1 MTAIEAVNEI
11 IKTPKYYTH
20 ANPPMVQ
27 STAYRIVTS
36 IKAGMSKPETEKAFL
51 KAFGYE
57 ITSTIQYEKNES
69 QN

>member
-1 MTAIEAVNEI
+1 MTAIEAVNDI

-36 IKAGMSKPETEKAFL
+36 IKAGMAKLDTEAAFL

-57 ITSTIQYEKNES
+57 VVSPIQYKKNEG
-69 QN
+69 

>member
-1 MTAIEAVNEI
+1 MTAIEAVNDI

-36 IKAGMSKPETEKAFL
+36 IKAGMAKLDTETAFL

-57 ITSTIQYEKNES
+57 VVSQIQYKKNEG
-69 QN
+69 